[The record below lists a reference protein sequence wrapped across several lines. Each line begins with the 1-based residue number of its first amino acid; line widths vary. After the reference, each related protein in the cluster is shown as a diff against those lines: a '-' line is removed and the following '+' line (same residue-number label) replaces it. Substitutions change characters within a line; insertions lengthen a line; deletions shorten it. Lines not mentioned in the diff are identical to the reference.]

1 MDVFSSR
8 VIIDILVFA
17 LLFCMSAFFSGSETA
32 LMAVNRF
39 RLAYLSQKSKKAK
52 VLQNIL
58 DQPEKLLG
66 TILFCNNLVNVALSA
81 LGTAVAIKIAG
92 DQGVVYATIFITLG
106 LLIFGE
112 ITPKTIAAYYSD
124 SIALIV
130 SPLMELLIKICY
142 PCVRILTIMSDFL
155 IKLMGLE
162 KKSRTSTLSDEEL
175 EALIATGFNED
186 IIGREKQD
194 MLLGVLLLDKI
205 TLKDIMVP
213 WRDVVCLDIDDDIS
227 SILETIEESKFS
239 RYPVYENDKNNV
251 IGFIHVKDLLPEIRR
266 NKEYFDLRK
275 LLRPASFVPD
285 VRTIKDQLEDFKR
298 ERIHIC
304 FVVNEYGDVIG
315 LVTLE
320 DVLEEV
326 VGEIEDE
333 HDVSSK
339 KITELPDGS
348 YLVDGGMLIR
358 DLNKR
363 LDMEL
368 PEDGVRTIAG
378 LIISTLDRFPE
389 MGEVVVVD
397 DYVLQVVGKKG
408 FSINKVIVKKRSS
421 TDSNTAEGNAYSS
434 STK

>member
-1 MDVFSSR
+1 MNFSNSG
-8 VIIDILVFA
+8 VIIDIAVFA

-39 RLAYLSQKSKKAK
+39 RLAYLSQKSKRAR
-52 VLQNIL
+52 VLSNIL
-58 DQPEKLLG
+58 DKPEKLLG
-66 TILFCNNLVNVALSA
+66 TLLFCNNLVNVALSA
-81 LGTAVAIKIAG
+81 LGTAVAIRIAG
-92 DQGVVYATIFITLG
+92 DQGVVYATLLITLG
-106 LLIFGE
+106 LLVFGE

-124 SIALIV
+124 SIALLV
-130 SPLMELLIKICY
+130 SPFMELLIKVCY
-142 PCVRILTIMSDFL
+142 PCVRVLTVISDFL

-162 KKSRTSTLSDEEL
+162 KKSRTSALSDEEL
-175 EALIATGFNED
+175 EALIATGFD
-186 IIGREKQD
+186 GDVIGREKQD
-194 MLLGVLLLDKI
+194 MLLGVLLLDKV

-213 WRDVVCLDIDDDIS
+213 WRDVVCLDVNDNMS
-227 SILETIEESKFS
+227 SILRTIEESKFS
-239 RYPVYENDKNNV
+239 RYPVYEEDRNNV
-251 IGFIHVKDLLPEIRR
+251 IGFVHVKDLLPEIRK
-266 NKEYFDLRK
+266 NKEHFELRK

-304 FVVNEYGDVIG
+304 FVVNEYGNVIG

-339 KITELPDGS
+339 KITRLSDGS
-348 YLVDGGMLIR
+348 YIVDGGMLIR

-363 LDMEL
+363 LGMEL

-389 MGEVVVVD
+389 IGEVVVVNN
-397 DYVLQVVGKKG
+397 YVLQVVSKKG
-408 FSINKVIVKKRSS
+408 FSIRRVIVKKRSS
-421 TDSNTAEGNAYSS
+421 TDSDAVRGDAHSS
-434 STK
+434 SAK